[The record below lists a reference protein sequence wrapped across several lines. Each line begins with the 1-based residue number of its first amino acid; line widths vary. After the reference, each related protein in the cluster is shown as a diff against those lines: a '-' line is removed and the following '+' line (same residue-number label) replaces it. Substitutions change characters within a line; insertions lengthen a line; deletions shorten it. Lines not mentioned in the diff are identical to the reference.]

1 MTPQEQQLLQDLCA
15 RLTLTQGQPKDAQ
28 ADAELRRG
36 LSNAPD
42 ALYWLAQRTLML
54 EQAIQQAQQQI
65 GELEQQVKQAQQSQS
80 QGAGSFLS
88 GGLGTHFGRAPERYA
103 EDGGYAAN
111 AQPAYQPQ
119 YQPPNQPQYQPP
131 NQSQAA
137 PQPSSWRDRFFGGGS
152 APRAAAPQAYG
163 QPATSAG
170 GSFLGNA
177 AAAAAGVAGGMFLF
191 NGLENLMGG
200 HHAGSGSQSGGSDSK
215 SLAQDSSSQGLHGDS
230 GNTSSL
236 ANDAGLGSID
246 SADNDSW
253 GDGGGFFDDDFA

>member
-1 MTPQEQQLLQDLCA
+1 MTSQEQQLLQDLCA

-42 ALYWLAQRTLML
+42 AVYWLAQRTLML

-65 GELEQQVKQAQQSQS
+65 GELQQQVKLAQQSQS
-80 QGAGSFLS
+80 QNAGSFLS
-88 GGLGTHFGRAPERYA
+88 GGLGTHFGRAPERHV

-111 AQPAYQPQ
+111 AQPPYQPQ
-119 YQPPNQPQYQPP
+119 YQPQNQP
-131 NQSQAA
+131 QAA

-170 GSFLGNA
+170 SSFLGNA

-191 NGLENLMGG
+191 NGLENLMGA
-200 HHAGSGSQSGGSDSK
+200 HHAGSGSQSGGESK

-246 SADNDSW
+246 NSASFDSGSW
-253 GDGGGFFDDDFA
+253 DDGGGFFDDDFA

>member
-1 MTPQEQQLLQDLCA
+1 MTSQEQQLLQDLCA

-42 ALYWLAQRTLML
+42 AVYWLAQRTLML

-65 GELEQQVKQAQQSQS
+65 GELQQQVKLAQQSQS

-103 EDGGYAAN
+103 EDAGYAAN
-111 AQPAYQPQ
+111 AQPPYQPQ
-119 YQPPNQPQYQPP
+119 YQPQNQPQNQP
-131 NQSQAA
+131 QVA

-170 GSFLGNA
+170 SSFLGNA

-200 HHAGSGSQSGGSDSK
+200 HHASSGSQSGGESK
-215 SLAQDSSSQGLHGDS
+215 SLAQDSSNQGLHGDS

-246 SADNDSW
+246 NSASFDSGSW
-253 GDGGGFFDDDFA
+253 DDGGGFFDDDFA

>member
-1 MTPQEQQLLQDLCA
+1 MTSQEQQLLQDLCA

-42 ALYWLAQRTLML
+42 AVYWLAQRTLML
-54 EQAIQQAQQQI
+54 EQAIEQAQQQI
-65 GELEQQVKQAQQSQS
+65 GELQQQVKQAQQSQS

-119 YQPPNQPQYQPP
+119 YQPQNQPQNQP
-131 NQSQAA
+131 QAA

-163 QPATSAG
+163 QPAAPTGS
-170 GSFLGNA
+170 SFLGNA

-200 HHAGSGSQSGGSDSK
+200 HHASSGSQSGGSESK

-230 GNTSSL
+230 GNTASL

-246 SADNDSW
+246 NSASFDSGSW
-253 GDGGGFFDDDFA
+253 DDGGGFFDDDFA

>member
-1 MTPQEQQLLQDLCA
+1 MTSQEQQLLQDLCA

-42 ALYWLAQRTLML
+42 AVYWLAQRTLML

-65 GELEQQVKQAQQSQS
+65 GELQQQVKLAQQSQS

-103 EDGGYAAN
+103 EDAGYAAN
-111 AQPAYQPQ
+111 AQPPYQPQ
-119 YQPPNQPQYQPP
+119 YQPQNQPQV
-131 NQSQAA
+131 A

-170 GSFLGNA
+170 SSFLGNA

-200 HHAGSGSQSGGSDSK
+200 HHAGSGSQSGGSESK

-246 SADNDSW
+246 NSASFDSGSW
-253 GDGGGFFDDDFA
+253 DDGGGFFDDDFA

>member
-28 ADAELRRG
+28 ADAELRHG
-36 LSNAPD
+36 VSNAPD
-42 ALYWLAQRTLML
+42 AVYWLAQRTLML

-65 GELEQQVKQAQQSQS
+65 GELQQQVKQAQQS

-111 AQPAYQPQ
+111 AQPPYQPQ
-119 YQPPNQPQYQPP
+119 YQPQNQPQNQP
-131 NQSQAA
+131 QVA

-170 GSFLGNA
+170 SSFLGNA

-191 NGLENLMGG
+191 NGLENLMGA
-200 HHAGSGSQSGGSDSK
+200 HHAGSGSQSGGESK

-246 SADNDSW
+246 NSASFDSGSW
-253 GDGGGFFDDDFA
+253 DDGGGFFDDDFA

>member
-1 MTPQEQQLLQDLCA
+1 MTSQEQQLLQDLCA

-65 GELEQQVKQAQQSQS
+65 GELQQQVKLAQQSQS

-88 GGLGTHFGRAPERYA
+88 GGLGTHFGRAPERHA

-111 AQPAYQPQ
+111 AQPPYQPQ
-119 YQPPNQPQYQPP
+119 YQPQNQPQV
-131 NQSQAA
+131 A

-170 GSFLGNA
+170 SSFLGNA

-200 HHAGSGSQSGGSDSK
+200 HHAGSGSQSGGSESK

>member
-36 LSNAPD
+36 LGTAPD
-42 ALYWLAQRTLML
+42 AVYWLAQRTLML

-65 GELEQQVKQAQQSQS
+65 GELQQQVKQAQQSQN

-111 AQPAYQPQ
+111 AQPPYQPQ
-119 YQPPNQPQYQPP
+119 HQP
-131 NQSQAA
+131 QAA

-163 QPATSAG
+163 QPAAATGS
-170 GSFLGNA
+170 SFLGNA

-200 HHAGSGSQSGGSDSK
+200 HHASSGSQSGGSESK

-253 GDGGGFFDDDFA
+253 GDGGDFFNDDFA

>member
-42 ALYWLAQRTLML
+42 AVYWLAQRTLML

-65 GELEQQVKQAQQSQS
+65 GELQQQVKQAQQSQS

-88 GGLGTHFGRAPERYA
+88 GGLGTHFGRAPEPYA
-103 EDGGYAAN
+103 EDGGHAAN
-111 AQPAYQPQ
+111 ARPSYPPQYQPQ
-119 YQPPNQPQYQPP
+119 YQP
-131 NQSQAA
+131 QAA

-170 GSFLGNA
+170 SSFLGNA

-191 NGLENLMGG
+191 NGLENLMGS
-200 HHAGSGSQSGGSDSK
+200 HHAGSGSQSGGSESK

-246 SADNDSW
+246 NSASFDSGSW
-253 GDGGGFFDDDFA
+253 DDGGGFFDDDFA

>member
-1 MTPQEQQLLQDLCA
+1 MTSQEQQLLQDLCA

-42 ALYWLAQRTLML
+42 AVYWLAQRTLML
-54 EQAIQQAQQQI
+54 EQAIQQAQLQI
-65 GELEQQVKQAQQSQS
+65 GELQQQVKLAQQSQS

-88 GGLGTHFGRAPERYA
+88 GGLGTHFGRAPERHV

-111 AQPAYQPQ
+111 AQPPYQPQ
-119 YQPPNQPQYQPP
+119 YQPQNQP
-131 NQSQAA
+131 QAA

-170 GSFLGNA
+170 SSFLGNA

-191 NGLENLMGG
+191 NGLENLMGA
-200 HHAGSGSQSGGSDSK
+200 HHAGSGSQSGGESK

-246 SADNDSW
+246 NSASFDSGSW
-253 GDGGGFFDDDFA
+253 DDGGGFFDDDFA